1 VLAPANNEETD
12 RSGRASRDAAADSSD
27 RGVKTMARHDNRSIL
42 DQLEQLDIA
51 LEDDV
56 PSEFV
61 PEKRNPITRYFVAD
75 HHAAQ
80 TIFEMKDLM
89 RATADLLE
97 MEAARLRHELE
108 LLDMTADHS
117 TLH

>member
-1 VLAPANNEETD
+1 MSRYDQDVLDE
-12 RSGRASRDAAADSSD
+12 
-27 RGVKTMARHDNRSIL
+27 
-42 DQLEQLDIA
+42 LDIA

-56 PSEFV
+56 AVEFSGGKQGNLV
-61 PEKRNPITRYFVAD
+61 AQHFAAD
-75 HHAAQ
+75 HRATR
-80 TIFEMKDLM
+80 TIREMKDLM

-108 LLDMTADHS
+108 LLDMTADHA

>member
-1 VLAPANNEETD
+1 MSQYD
-12 RSGRASRDAAADSSD
+12 RD
-27 RGVKTMARHDNRSIL
+27 ML

-56 PSEFV
+56 PAEFGAG
-61 PEKRNPITRYFVAD
+61 KTTSAAATRYFVAD
-75 HHAAQ
+75 HHATR
-80 TIFEMKDLM
+80 TIHEMKDLM

-108 LLDMTADHS
+108 LLDMTADHA